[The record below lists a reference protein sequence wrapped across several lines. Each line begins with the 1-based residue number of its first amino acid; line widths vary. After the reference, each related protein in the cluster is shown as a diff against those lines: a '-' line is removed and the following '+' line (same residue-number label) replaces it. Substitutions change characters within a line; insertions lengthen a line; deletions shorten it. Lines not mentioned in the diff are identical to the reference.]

1 MEEGIWKKREERAWE
16 EKDPSGSYRTV
27 QECSGKNEFGSLA
40 QDDPCDWAQMMAVTK
55 NPFLLTLI
63 TAMQHRVF
71 NHAIVTETKK
81 FLQNSFV
88 SV

>member
-40 QDDPCDWAQMMAVTK
+40 QDDPCDWA
-55 NPFLLTLI
+55 
-63 TAMQHRVF
+63 
-71 NHAIVTETKK
+71 
-81 FLQNSFV
+81 
-88 SV
+88 